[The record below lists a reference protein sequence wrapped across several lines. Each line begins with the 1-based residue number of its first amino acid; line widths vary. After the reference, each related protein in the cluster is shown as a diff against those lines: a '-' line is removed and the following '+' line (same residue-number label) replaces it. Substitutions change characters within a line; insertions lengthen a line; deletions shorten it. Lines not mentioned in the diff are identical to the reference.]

1 MCESHCEFV
10 RKLCVSLDVK
20 ESKIDFFVQ
29 NVKLLIVCK
38 ESGNLLQMGKEIFYV
53 ESVISARL

>member
-1 MCESHCEFV
+1 VCVNLTVS
-10 RKLCVSLDVK
+10 LSGNCVSLDVK

-38 ESGNLLQMGKEIFYV
+38 ESFHKEIFYM